1 MGRPWSG
8 RRWKFLAIWPLNR
21 YDIGVADTARAQIEA
36 GVTIAVTLAE
46 VTIDPSIQPRIS
58 GLNRDHVEA
67 LMSWQDELPPVLLA
81 RREGRLVLV
90 DGFHRFARSQNLGE
104 EEILAVVVDLPPD
117 TDLRE
122 LAFEL
127 NRKHGLPLTLADC
140 RAEAARQLRRTPEIS
155 DREVGRRCGLTQ
167 PTVAKVRR
175 ALEAGAEIEP
185 TEIRVGR
192 GGYRYSTQPREGRT
206 AEAGEEAEHRRLGVS
221 LCRLS
226 VSLDRL
232 GDLPAWTSPENAA
245 ACLAETYEED
255 DARGIVDSLGR
266 GSVELLAVAKA
277 GGFDPGD
284 ESQ

>member
-1 MGRPWSG
+1 MDRPWSE
-8 RRWKFLAIWPLNR
+8 RCWKFPDLWPLNR
-21 YDIGVADTARAQIEA
+21 YNMGVAETARAQFEA
-36 GVTIAVTLAE
+36 GVTMAVKVAD

-104 EEILAVVVDLPPD
+104 EEILAVVVDLPSD

-127 NRKHGLPLTLADC
+127 NRKHGLPLTPAD
-140 RAEAARQLRRTPEIS
+140 RRGEAARQLRRRPEIS
-155 DREVGRRCGLTQ
+155 DREVGRRCGIAQ

-175 ALEAGAEIEP
+175 SLEAGAEIEP
-185 TEIRVGR
+185 TEIRIGR

-206 AEAGEEAEHRRLGVS
+206 AEAGEEAEHKRLGVS
-221 LCRLS
+221 LYRLS
-226 VSLDRL
+226 VSMDRL
-232 GDLPAWTSPENAA
+232 WDLPAWTSPADAA
-245 ACLAETYEED
+245 VCLVESYEED

-266 GSVELLAVAKA
+266 GSVGVLAVAKA
-277 GGFDPGD
+277 CGFDPED
-284 ESQ
+284 ES